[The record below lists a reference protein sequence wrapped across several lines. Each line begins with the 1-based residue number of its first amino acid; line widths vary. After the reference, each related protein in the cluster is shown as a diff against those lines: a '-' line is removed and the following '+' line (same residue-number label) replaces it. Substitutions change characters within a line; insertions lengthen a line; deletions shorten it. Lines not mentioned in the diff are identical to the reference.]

1 MQSRG
6 RYLGYLVLDVTNILL
21 YSTSVLTKYLVGRPD
36 HSPPVTHSLP
46 THYPLITH
54 SLPTHRPLIAHL
66 ILSLIKSI
74 GK

>member
-46 THYPLITH
+46 THCPPYFIPDKIYWEIIH
-54 SLPTHRPLIAHL
+54 FIY
-66 ILSLIKSI
+66 ILTAINS
-74 GK
+74 